1 MYLKYYFCVKIKNN
15 KLMRKIIMAA
25 IVLFGLNSIEAQVK
39 YGLKGGL
46 NIANLNIDEAGF
58 PKTSA
63 ITSFHLGGF
72 AEIMLNKKVAFQ
84 PELIYSAQ
92 GAKFDFLFDDGS
104 GNLYDTENTFKLS
117 YVNIPLMIKYYPQ
130 SKFFLEAGPQVGFL
144 TSAKLKVEVVGF
156 GSDTQGA
163 NQLFKEIDFGFNLGA
178 GYNISKNAMV
188 NVRYNLGL
196 SNIAETESGDTTT
209 INNRVF
215 SLSVGYIF

>member
-1 MYLKYYFCVKIKNN
+1 MK
-15 KLMRKIIMAA
+15 KIITILLLTCSVMT
-25 IVLFGLNSIEAQVK
+25 IHAQK
-39 YGLKGGL
+39 SKREEGIKLGIKGGL
-46 NIANLNIDEAGF
+46 NV
-58 PKTSA
+58 TSLMGDVEELS
-63 ITSFHLGGF
+63 IRTSVHLGF
-72 AEIMLNKKVAFQ
+72 LAEIIVSDNFSIQ
-84 PELIYSAQ
+84 PELLYSGQ
-92 GAKFDFLFDDGS
+92 GATVDATGGGRIKLNYVTLPVLAKFPVVKG
-104 GNLYDTENTFKLS
+104 LS
-117 YVNIPLMIKYYPQ
+117 
-130 SKFFLEAGPQVGFL
+130 LEAGPQVGFL
-144 TSAKLKVEVVGF
+144 TSAKLKVKVVGF